1 MVAQSPL
8 KTAVLA
14 ALRFE
19 PGVATAPIEV
29 FVEDDVVTLTGHAP
43 TYAQKQAAESVVRA
57 VRGVQ
62 SVVDEIEVRLPEAS
76 RRSDGEI
83 ALAAKHRLAWNVA
96 LARETIAVDVAKG
109 WVTLSGEV
117 DWHYQREA
125 AKDDIR
131 RLVGV
136 VGVSNLIS
144 IRPVVDAPGMEES
157 IMQALDRLWY
167 FDANA
172 VRVKARGGV
181 VRLSG
186 EVRTPHARQLA
197 ASMAWA
203 ARGVIDVENDIV
215 IV

>member
-1 MVAQSPL
+1 MVAETHL
-8 KTAVLA
+8 KEAVMA

-19 PGVATAPIEV
+19 PDVATAPINV
-29 FVEDDVVTLTGHAP
+29 TVDDDVVTLTGHVP
-43 TYAQKQAAESVVRA
+43 TYAQKHAAETVVRA

-76 RRSDGEI
+76 RRTDGEI

-96 LARETIAVDVAKG
+96 LGREKIAVDVAKG
-109 WVTLSGEV
+109 WVTLTGDV

-125 AKDDIR
+125 AKDDVR

-136 VGVSNLIS
+136 VGVSNMIS
-144 IRPVVDAPGMEES
+144 IRPVVDAAGMEES
-157 IMQALDRLWY
+157 IMQALQRLWY

-172 VRVKARGGV
+172 VHVTARGGV
-181 VRLSG
+181 VRLCG

-203 ARGVIDVENDIV
+203 ARGVTDVENDIV

>member
-1 MVAQSPL
+1 MVAESHL
-8 KTAVLA
+8 KESVMA

-19 PGVATAPIEV
+19 PGVATAPISV
-29 FVEDDVVTLTGHAP
+29 TVDDDVVTLTGHVP
-43 TYAQKQAAESVVRA
+43 TYAQKLAAETVARA

-62 SVVDEIEVRLPEAS
+62 SVVDEIEVRLPDAA
-76 RRSDGEI
+76 RRTDGEI

-96 LARETIAVDVAKG
+96 LGRERIDVDVTKG
-109 WVTLSGEV
+109 WVTLSGDV

-125 AKDDIR
+125 AKDDVR

-136 VGVSNLIS
+136 VGVSNLIA
-144 IRPVVDAPGMEES
+144 IRPVVDAAVMEES
-157 IMQALDRLWY
+157 IMQALHRLWY
-167 FDANA
+167 FDSNA
-172 VRVKARGGV
+172 VHVTARGGV

-203 ARGVIDVENDIV
+203 ARGVTDVENDIV